1 MPHKPA
7 AIALLLASTLATF
20 VTLRALHVHGATK
33 TAGSASW
40 NPQQA
45 AKYLDSREVWWQQWP
60 RAQKD
65 HGTVCISCHTTIPY
79 ALARPALQQQL
90 HEPNVPAT
98 ETTLFKSVETRVNRW
113 PEMVPFYADATSGAG
128 KTAQSHATEAVMN
141 AILLTSNDLH
151 QPHLSPVAR
160 TALNNAWALQLPTGG
175 WQWQDFHLGPWESSE
190 SAYQGAALLLLQVE
204 SAPDHYADEP
214 AVRDHVA
221 HLRQYLQQQY
231 SAQPVMNQLYVLWA
245 SSKTPNLLTPD
256 QHAALLHQ
264 LQTLQQSD
272 GGWRLSA
279 LDKTQRLDDSPE
291 PTASDGMATALAVL
305 AMEESGTTSSDP
317 SLTRG
322 LAWLE
327 HHQQPAGNWPASS
340 LNKDRDPASN
350 VGLFMSDAATGYAV
364 LALQN
369 ASSGSTH

>member
-160 TALNNAWALQLPTGG
+160 TALNNAWAHGSPASPPTRAP
-175 WQWQDFHLGPWESSE
+175 HSSSSRSNPPPTTTPTNPP
-190 SAYQGAALLLLQVE
+190 SA
-204 SAPDHYADEP
+204 
-214 AVRDHVA
+214 
-221 HLRQYLQQQY
+221 
-231 SAQPVMNQLYVLWA
+231 
-245 SSKTPNLLTPD
+245 
-256 QHAALLHQ
+256 
-264 LQTLQQSD
+264 
-272 GGWRLSA
+272 
-279 LDKTQRLDDSPE
+279 
-291 PTASDGMATALAVL
+291 
-305 AMEESGTTSSDP
+305 TTSPISVNISNSNIPP
-317 SLTRG
+317 S
-322 LAWLE
+322 
-327 HHQQPAGNWPASS
+327 PS
-340 LNKDRDPASN
+340 
-350 VGLFMSDAATGYAV
+350 
-364 LALQN
+364 
-369 ASSGSTH
+369 